1 MLRTHTHL
9 PRRPRLPGDRRF
21 ALLLLSLAVSACGD
35 WLYNVALLAVVFERT
50 HSASLLAL
58 TTAARLVPTVVLGPM
73 GGVLA
78 HRYDRRRLIIAS
90 DLARALLMVALAVV
104 AVTGLPI
111 ILAPAIAAA
120 ASAPGGGP
128 PPWGAAPT

>member
-1 MLRTHTHL
+1 MLLAHTHL

-58 TTAARLVPTVVLGPM
+58 TTAARLVPMVVLGPL

-90 DLARALLMVALAVV
+90 DLARALLMVALGAV
-104 AVTGLPI
+104 
-111 ILAPAIAAA
+111 
-120 ASAPGGGP
+120 GGP
-128 PPWGAAPT
+128 GLAIIPVPAL

>member
-1 MLRTHTHL
+1 MLPTRTHL
-9 PRRPRLPGDRRF
+9 PRLPRLPGDRRF

-50 HSASLLAL
+50 HSASLLAV
-58 TTAARLVPTVVLGPM
+58 TTAARLLPMVGLGPL

-90 DLARALLMVALAVV
+90 DLARAALMVALAGV

-120 ASAPGGGP
+120 ATAPRAVP
-128 PPWGAAPT
+128 PPCVAPSP